1 MPRFGSGQIFV
12 SGPIFISSS
21 LLSSCF
27 KHMDQLVI
35 CLQSMAINVNMSQPD
50 TFRNY

>member
-1 MPRFGSGQIFV
+1 
-12 SGPIFISSS
+12 
-21 LLSSCF
+21 
-27 KHMDQLVI
+27 MDQLVI